1 MGKRNKLWKSISVIG
16 LAGAAG
22 MSLSACTEE
31 ENEGEA
37 AVAPIETSVD
47 AVALAGE
54 GEGEGEVI
62 SAGEGEGEGAAATE
76 LTSDDLAYLTHLS
89 LIKGHL
95 YVGAELYKAGH
106 IEHAKTHMK

>member
-37 AVAPIETSVD
+37 AVAPIETRGYDSR
-47 AVALAGE
+47 
-54 GEGEGEVI
+54 
-62 SAGEGEGEGAAATE
+62 
-76 LTSDDLAYLTHLS
+76 YLP
-89 LIKGHL
+89 
-95 YVGAELYKAGH
+95 
-106 IEHAKTHMK
+106 